1 MGPRRGLVT
10 VVAALTLL
18 GLGGCGVKTIYNN
31 ADRVARWV
39 ASDYVDFTP
48 EQRAWFDAE
57 IARFMHWHRTTEL
70 PEYRRFLDRLPEV
83 LGDGT
88 TAAEVDALA
97 ETIFLWG
104 ERMQTQALPLLTTL
118 SRSLTDEQV
127 AELPARLERANREF
141 AEDEAGLTLDEARD
155 AWWRGFV
162 DDFERFSGRLD
173 DDQRAYVE
181 SASVRYLPDRVLWI
195 VYRERWQQDLLEL
208 LQQRR
213 SPDFAPAF
221 RALVE
226 RRRSYYGEELRAVF
240 DNNERLY
247 ADVTAWLLNHLD
259 PRQQERFFERLSDYA
274 LDFAELA
281 AAAPAEPPPP
291 APCLVDCAASAA
303 SP

>member
-1 MGPRRGLVT
+1 MSPRGGRNLIVAML
-10 VVAALTLL
+10 VVA
-18 GLGGCGVKTIYNN
+18 GLAGCGVKTVYNN

-57 IARFMHWHRTTEL
+57 FARFMHWHRRSEL
-70 PEYRRFLDRLPEV
+70 PEYHRFLDSLPER
-83 LGDGT
+83 LKDGT

-97 ETIFLWG
+97 ETVFTWG
-104 ERMQTQALPLLTTL
+104 ERMQDQALPMLTTL
-118 SRSLTDEQV
+118 ARSLTDEQV
-127 AELPARLERANREF
+127 AELPERLERANREF

-155 AWWRGFV
+155 AWWREFV

-173 DDQRAYVE
+173 GEQRAYVE

-195 VYRERWQQDLLEL
+195 AYRARWQQDLLEL
-208 LQQRR
+208 LQRR
-213 SPDFAPAF
+213 HSPEFAPAF

-247 ADVTAWLLNHLD
+247 ADVTAWLLNHLSS
-259 PRQQERFFERLSDYA
+259 RQQDRFFERLADYA
-274 LDFAELA
+274 LDFAELV

-291 APCLVDCAASAA
+291 SPCLVDCAASAA
-303 SP
+303 AP

>member
-70 PEYRRFLDRLPEV
+70 PSYRRFLESLPEV

-97 ETIFLWG
+97 ETVFLWG

-141 AEDEAGLTLDEARD
+141 AEDEVGLTLDEARD

-195 VYRERWQQDLLEL
+195 AYRERWQQDLLEL

-247 ADVTAWLLNHLD
+247 ADVTAWLLNHLG